1 MNVLRWWWGLVL
13 AFALVALVRVFLPL
27 PFANEII
34 IFSIYTMGCNYLLGR
49 VGFISFGQPAYLAVG
64 AYATAFYLFYFGN
77 NPYVGILIGVL
88 AGIVVSFAIG
98 PLFVRLR
105 GDYFALVNLA
115 LAVIIFYLM
124 QKVLADITHGDNGLW
139 FLTNMTSTPVLD
151 LTRPDQF
158 FIFAFLVAF
167 ALWAFYKYLD
177 DSIFGALCLATK
189 LNDDKVKFLGY
200 SSFNIRL
207 FAFVIANT
215 TTALAGAMYAV
226 YLGFVSPEITS
237 PARAADP
244 VVVTILGGVGT
255 LYGPLVGSI
264 VYTGMKDVLSKVLG
278 NWELVIGFV
287 LVFIM
292 LAGEKGIWGT
302 LEPLIKKTFLR
313 VTGKRGR
320 PGREQPMIDTQL
332 LISGVVF
339 GLSLGGIFFLMT
351 IGLSLCFGLMR
362 IISLDQLLYYSIG
375 GYITYSVS
383 LAVGNIWLGVLGGV
397 IVGGLAALAVER
409 IVFRRI
415 YDRDLPFT
423 MITSFGVLIGGVG
436 VIKYF
441 WGLVP
446 RPVPVPIDAQV
457 FIIGTEIPIYRLVII
472 GIAGL
477 VYVGIWLFLNRTII
491 GKAIRAGTEDVA
503 HVEGLG
509 INVYRLFTITFV
521 IAGGLSGLAGGLHA
535 PLIMVDPNMGLEVL
549 AFVFMVVIIG
559 GLGSIKG
566 TLMSSFLVGQ
576 VVSIGSLIYAPLAQM
591 APFAIMLLILLVR
604 PTGLF
609 GSQMMKR

>member
-1 MNVLRWWWGLVL
+1 
-13 AFALVALVRVFLPL
+13 
-27 PFANEII
+27 
-34 IFSIYTMGCNYLLGR
+34 
-49 VGFISFGQPAYLAVG
+49 
-64 AYATAFYLFYFGN
+64 
-77 NPYVGILIGVL
+77 
-88 AGIVVSFAIG
+88 
-98 PLFVRLR
+98 
-105 GDYFALVNLA
+105 
-115 LAVIIFYLM
+115 
-124 QKVLADITHGDNGLW
+124 
-139 FLTNMTSTPVLD
+139 
-151 LTRPDQF
+151 
-158 FIFAFLVAF
+158 
-167 ALWAFYKYLD
+167 
-177 DSIFGALCLATK
+177 
-189 LNDDKVKFLGY
+189 
-200 SSFNIRL
+200 
-207 FAFVIANT
+207 
-215 TTALAGAMYAV
+215 
-226 YLGFVSPEITS
+226 
-237 PARAADP
+237 
-244 VVVTILGGVGT
+244 
-255 LYGPLVGSI
+255 
-264 VYTGMKDVLSKVLG
+264 
-278 NWELVIGFV
+278 
-287 LVFIM
+287 
-292 LAGEKGIWGT
+292 
-302 LEPLIKKTFLR
+302 
-313 VTGKRGR
+313 
-320 PGREQPMIDTQL
+320 MIDTQL

-362 IISLDQLLYYSIG
+362 IITLDQLLYYSIG

-409 IVFRRI
+409 VVFRRI

-446 RPVPVPIDAQV
+446 RPVPVPIDVQV
-457 FIIGTEIPIYRLVII
+457 YIIGTEIPVYRLVII

-477 VYVGIWLFLNRTII
+477 VYIGIWLFLNRTII

-566 TLMSSFLVGQ
+566 TLVSSFLVGQ
-576 VVSIGSLIYAPLAQM
+576 VVSIGSLVYAPLAQM
-591 APFAIMLLILLVR
+591 APFAVMLLILLVR

-609 GSQMMKR
+609 GSQLLKR